1 MSSFLCFICHSTV
14 NSDTNEEIREKYREV
29 IGMNLCSDSYLCHI
43 CCHILNKLAWFRS
56 ICLKRS
62 LEYPVLFREKG
73 TLNLQR
79 TDIDLQILC
88 TDNECQNIDNKKY
101 INYEIYVNNDS
112 KCNEQEYIKLEDEQT
127 DNISITDVKSE
138 YNDCVYFNDVN
149 NHKDEEDE
157 QFNDSKNDIN
167 DYNEDD
173 VGYIENNSQDL
184 LIEDTNIKKKSKKS
198 KKKGFEKIV
207 LSIEQ
212 QKAELEGNRKEK
224 KYLESEFKCFN
235 CALGFLFK
243 DTYQTHMMRHEESN
257 GEYRCTLCTLRFA
270 THAVLRSHTSLHS
283 ERYRCVRCD
292 ALLRP
297 RARAKHAGECY
308 RSVGGDYVACHLCA
322 NLFKDTSGLQQHLRR
337 VHNSR
342 TGRVFPCSVCGETCR
357 NQAAVRTHM
366 LKHLKKKFP
375 CDTCSAVYSS
385 PYTQNQHKKR
395 HQMTGE
401 RHYCTTCGLSYST
414 RKSLLAHRRNSL
426 NHQQTVFECG
436 KCPRVLPHKRA
447 LEAHERRTHSNT
459 LPKTTSRR
467 LPAERRVCHLCGKS
481 FKGNSKL
488 NRHLKEVCEKRS
500 DEQSLDVY
508 E

>member
-1 MSSFLCFICHSTV
+1 ML
-14 NSDTNEEIREKYREV
+14 
-29 IGMNLCSDSYLCHI
+29 LCSDSHLCHI

-88 TDNECQNIDNKKY
+88 TDNECQDINNKKY
-101 INYEIYVNNDS
+101 INYINSQSD
-112 KCNEQEYIKLEDEQT
+112 QEYIKLEDEQT
-127 DNISITDVKSE
+127 DSISLVDSE
-138 YNDCVYFNDVN
+138 HNDSIKFDNNYYND
-149 NHKDEEDE
+149 KE
-157 QFNDSKNDIN
+157 QFND
-167 DYNEDD
+167 
-173 VGYIENNSQDL
+173 ENNDSNEEIDVTFDKQDPQS
-184 LIEDTNIKKKSKKS
+184 EDVNIKKKMKKS

-207 LSIEQ
+207 LSVEQ
-212 QKAELEGNRKEK
+212 QKAELERNRKQK
-224 KYLESEFKCFN
+224 NYLESEFKCFN

-257 GEYRCTLCTLRFA
+257 GEYRCSLCTLRFA
-270 THAVLRSHTSLHS
+270 THAVLRSHTALHS
-283 ERYRCVRCD
+283 ERYRCIRCD

-297 RARAKHAGECY
+297 RARTKHAGECY
-308 RSVGGDYVACHLCA
+308 KSVGGDYVACHLCA

-366 LKHLKKKFP
+366 LKHLKKKFS
-375 CDTCSAVYSS
+375 CEICSAVYSS
-385 PYTQNQHKKR
+385 PYTLNQHKKR

-447 LEAHERRTHSNT
+447 LECHERRAHSDTT
-459 LPKTTSRR
+459 LQKTTSRR
-467 LPAERRVCHLCGKS
+467 LPADRRVCHLCGKS

-488 NRHLKEVCEKRS
+488 NRHLKEVCEKRA
-500 DEQSLDVY
+500 DEQSVGLY